1 MGRKGK
7 GSQFIRHKER
17 QHRLAREQKNVKL
30 SLPHFKEP
38 MKHYVPPAYVEFG
51 NLITSVAEARKQPK
65 NRARHVPLII
75 AEELT
80 VALRGCEATKG
91 GETPW

>member
-17 QHRLAREQKNVKL
+17 QHSLARDQKNINL
-30 SLPHFKEP
+30 TLPHFKEP

-65 NRARHVPLII
+65 NRPRHVP
-75 AEELT
+75 LT
-80 VALRGCEATKG
+80 VALRATKCLELQNNG
-91 GETPW
+91 NVRE